1 MDCLQGCRQKIARD
15 KMNDHIEESCPH
27 TKVHCT
33 FAVVGCQVKVQ
44 RKAIQEHLKR
54 NTESHSKLVCDR
66 LQDLE
71 AGSTSTLANMEEMQT
86 EISAAMQKIEE
97 LWEAVLKSKGL
108 EDLRDKIASTNKK
121 LEKLQSGEVAIGALS
136 SLQSEVV
143 AIKKEVEELST
154 KVANNGKVME
164 LQDAINQLQKSIP
177 KIDILRGLREEV
189 AGINTKLRTLQQ
201 AITSL
206 EKRDSHAK
214 STVCARNDRGALDE
228 IEHVEYELRREFQT
242 QLRYLRER
250 KGQEGGVGPNSC

>member
-1 MDCLQGCRQKIARD
+1 
-15 KMNDHIEESCPH
+15 
-27 TKVHCT
+27 
-33 FAVVGCQVKVQ
+33 
-44 RKAIQEHLKR
+44 
-54 NTESHSKLVCDR
+54 
-66 LQDLE
+66 
-71 AGSTSTLANMEEMQT
+71 MEEMQT

-108 EDLRDKIASTNKK
+108 QDLRDKIAATNKK
-121 LEKLQSGEVAIGALS
+121 LEKLQSGEVATGALS

-164 LQDAINQLQKSIP
+164 LQGAINQLQKSIP

-250 KGQEGGVGPNSC
+250 AERDKKEVLDRILAEQEIMRKRILYGFLKMIILILLYIRYRDLFDPFLDIIFMFIAALI